1 MIQGYS
7 KSERKSNIN
16 VGVMENAERHPK
28 VPYHKGKQGAK
39 KGQGSYPQ
47 CKLLKQN
54 YRNESQ
60 KYLKYLTKK
69 VQGQK

>member
-39 KGQGSYPQ
+39 KGQGSYP
-47 CKLLKQN
+47 
-54 YRNESQ
+54 
-60 KYLKYLTKK
+60 
-69 VQGQK
+69 

>member
-28 VPYHKGKQGAK
+28 VPYHIGKQGAK
-39 KGQGSYPQ
+39 KGQGSYP
-47 CKLLKQN
+47 
-54 YRNESQ
+54 
-60 KYLKYLTKK
+60 
-69 VQGQK
+69 